1 MEQKAIVEIDGII
14 QSVLQWNNWI
24 ELSLDVN
31 GQTVKLKIPRSYC
44 NPRKLYLNDYV
55 RISGDVAKYNEDDKD
70 ILYSIVFAK
79 AVVHKLL
86 GKKKLQN
93 DKLDYLDNFSFVGT
107 IESATEI
114 DDEFYQ
120 IKFKE
125 ANDYADVHT
134 IYMLKEDFIKAMEK
148 YDFRRLINIKGKTS
162 IISYHKYFYDVPVS
176 YIKNYALNMEYI

>member
-1 MEQKAIVEIDGII
+1 MEQKVTIEIDGII
-14 QSVLQWNNWI
+14 KSILQWNNSVEI
-24 ELSLDVN
+24 TLDVDD
-31 GQTVKLKIPRSYC
+31 TTYKIKLPRVCC

-55 RISGDVAKYNEDDKD
+55 RVTGDIIEYNDDEKSQYN
-70 ILYSIVFAK
+70 IIFSK

-86 GKKKLQN
+86 GKKKPQN

-125 ANDYADVHT
+125 ANDDSDVHT
-134 IYMLKEDFIKAMEK
+134 IYVLKEDFIKSMEK
-148 YDFRRLINIKGKTS
+148 YDFRRLIHIKGKTT
-162 IISYHKYFYDVPVS
+162 IISFHKYSFDIPVT
-176 YIKNYALNMEYI
+176 YTKNYAISMTYI